1 MNDETALLIWRL
13 WLRNGTILL
22 AEFTLLGISCWA
34 AFALLGGSNTA
45 INVVIAALM
54 ALIGLLFF
62 MGLLRESTL
71 LRLAAAGGVFWLIIM
86 FVLTFADYVTRLSL
100 N

>member
-1 MNDETALLIWRL
+1 MNEETALLIRRL
-13 WLRNGTILL
+13 WFRNGTILL
-22 AEFTLLGISCWA
+22 AEFILLGISFWA
-34 AFALLGGSNTA
+34 AFAPLGGYNTA

-62 MGLLRESTL
+62 MGLLRERTL

-86 FVLTFADYVTRLSL
+86 FVLTFADYVTRLS
-100 N
+100 